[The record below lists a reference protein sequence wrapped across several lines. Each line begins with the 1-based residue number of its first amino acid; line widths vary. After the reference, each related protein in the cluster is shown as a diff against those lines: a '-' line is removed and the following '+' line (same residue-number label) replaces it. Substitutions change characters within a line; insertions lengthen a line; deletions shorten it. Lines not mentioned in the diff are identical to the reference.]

1 MICLDVNVLVNAHRL
16 DAPDHEDYVDLIVEL
31 ANGSEPMGLADI
43 VLSGFLR
50 VVTNRRVFKLPTP
63 TDVALQSVSRLIDS
77 PAGMLLRSGEQHWS
91 IFIDLMNAMGARGND
106 VPDAY
111 IAAFA
116 IENNATLLSADR
128 GFARFERLRW
138 RHPLAGN

>member
-1 MICLDVNVLVNAHRL
+1 M
-16 DAPDHEDYVDLIVEL
+16 
-31 ANGSEPMGLADI
+31 
-43 VLSGFLR
+43 F
-50 VVTNRRVFKLPTP
+50 PTH
-63 TDVALQSVSRLIDS
+63 S
-77 PAGMLLRSGEQHWS
+77 
-91 IFIDLMNAMGARGND
+91 
-106 VPDAY
+106 

>member
-1 MICLDVNVLVNAHRL
+1 
-16 DAPDHEDYVDLIVEL
+16 
-31 ANGSEPMGLADI
+31 MGLADI

-50 VVTNRRVFKLPTP
+50 VLSPTAAFFKVPTP